1 MPSPSLTLIDQL
13 RRMVAEPT
21 QDTYTDGLLSAFLAR
36 YPLPDAS
43 GRTPTDAAWAGAWDA
58 NRAAADVWEEKA
70 ATLAGNFDF
79 AADGGSYKRSQ
90 AHAQAL
96 QMARMYRGR
105 RTTGALVMQVQPRP
119 ESAPGLMD
127 WLGNTPED
135 DD

>member
-1 MPSPSLTLIDQL
+1 MPAPSFTLIDQL

-43 GRTPTDAAWAGAWDA
+43 GYAPTHPAWAGAWDA
-58 NRAAADVWEEKA
+58 NQAAAAVWEEKA
-70 ATLAGNFDF
+70 ATLAGNYDF
-79 AADGGSYKRSQ
+79 AADGGRYQRSQ

-105 RTTGALVMQVQPRP
+105 RSTSALVLKVQPRP
-119 ESAPGLMD
+119 KDAPGLME
-127 WLGNTPED
+127 WLGNAPED